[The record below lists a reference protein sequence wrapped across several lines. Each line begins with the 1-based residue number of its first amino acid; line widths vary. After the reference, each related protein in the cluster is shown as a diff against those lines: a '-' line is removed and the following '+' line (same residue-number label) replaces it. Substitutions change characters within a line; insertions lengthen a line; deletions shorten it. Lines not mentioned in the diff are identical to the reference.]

1 MFAIA
6 FDLRV
11 ADTERNHPK
20 GLSQAYRD
28 IQTTLEAFGF
38 RGIQGSVYVTD
49 LDDMANLLS
58 AVLALKALPWLP
70 ASVRDVRA
78 FRVELWSNFTPLIKS

>member
-11 ADTERNHPK
+11 EDTELHHPR
-20 GLSQAYRD
+20 GLAQAYRD
-28 IQTTLEAFGF
+28 IRTTLEAFQF

-58 AVLALKALPWLP
+58 AILALKALSWFPL
-70 ASVRDVRA
+70 SVRDIHS
-78 FRVELWSNFTPLIKS
+78 FRVELWSDFTPLIKS